1 MADSISN
8 LPVDDS
14 PAIPEDADLVK
25 TYMTINNNKEDIKKV
40 FGSNRDILLC
50 TLFFFILSIPQ
61 TDSLIN
67 AIYTPAAENTFY
79 RIAIKSLIFLIIVF
93 IINNISYM
101 KAPKS

>member
-14 PAIPEDADLVK
+14 PAIPEDAELIK
-25 TYMTINNNKEDIKKV
+25 TYMTINNNKDDIKKV
-40 FGSNRDILLC
+40 FGSNRDILMC
-50 TLFFFILSIPQ
+50 TGFFFLLSLPQ
-61 TDSLIN
+61 IDSLIN

-79 RIAIKSLIFLIIVF
+79 RILVKSLIFLIIVF